1 MKKFKFSKF
10 FHTFVKNNE
19 VCLYNALT
27 MQAYYTTMPKFEKI
41 QKNIQAND
49 EAFNKSPLAKLLL
62 SKMIIVQEEFDE
74 NEMLNTIKKKIFNG
88 VHIRVMVLQMT
99 DFCNLKCKYCFI
111 EGGQPKNY
119 QRKIMDVNVARN
131 AINKFFE
138 IVTKDNTINQK
149 PTIVFY
155 GGEPLLNWHVIKY
168 ALRYIKKKEKE
179 MGFCVDKVVITNGTL
194 LTNEIAR
201 CLKKNNVLVS
211 VSMDG
216 VKEIHDENRVDHN
229 NKGSFGRT
237 VEGITLLQK
246 NEIEPAVSCVMAQ
259 NGIKDCEKN
268 VKFLVEDLGIKGL
281 GFNHVSIIPGLNF
294 YDQKYEENFADA
306 VIRVQELIQK
316 KYPEVYERRM
326 GHKVNSYLDKR
337 LIKSDC
343 TGCGEQMSVS
353 PDGQIGICQG
363 YMGTRKTFN
372 HTVFE
377 KDFLPSK
384 DPIFIEWS
392 KRSPLNIKKCL
403 KCSAL
408 ATCGGGC
415 PRNADMINGSIW
427 EIDSAFCHFAKKAQ
441 DWLIWQKEEEIID

>member
-1 MKKFKFSKF
+1 MGKYKFSKF
-10 FHTFVKNNE
+10 FHVFVKGNQ

-27 MQAYYTTMPKFEKI
+27 METYYTSFKKYQEI
-41 QKNIQAND
+41 KNQIENNKND
-49 EAFNKSPLAKLLL
+49 EFNKSSIAKTLL
-62 SKMIIVQEEFDE
+62 SKMIIVSEDFDE
-74 NEMLNTIKKKIFNG
+74 INLLNKIREKIFNG
-88 VHIRVMVLQMT
+88 VNIRVMVLQMT

-111 EGGQPKNY
+111 EGGQPKGY
-119 QRKIMDVNVARN
+119 QRQTMNTKVARA
-131 AINKFFE
+131 AINKFFD
-138 IVTKDNTINQK
+138 IVEHDKTMNKK

-155 GGEPLLNWHVIKY
+155 GGEPLSNWDVIKY
-168 ALRYIKKKEKE
+168 SLAYIKKKEKE
-179 MGFCVDKVVITNGTL
+179 KGFFIDRVVITNGTL
-194 LTNEIAR
+194 ITEEIAK

-216 VKEIHDENRVDHN
+216 LKEIHDANRIDYN
-229 NKGSFGRT
+229 NHGSFDKA
-237 VEGITLLQK
+237 VEGLKILQ
-246 NEIEPAVSCVMAQ
+246 NNDVESAISCVMAK
-259 NGIKDCEKN
+259 NGVENCDNN
-268 VKFLVEDLGIKGL
+268 VKFLIEDLGIKGL

-294 YDQKYEENFADA
+294 YDKKYEEDFADA
-306 VIRVQELIQK
+306 IIKVQELIQK

-343 TGCGEQMSVS
+343 TGCGEQISVS
-353 PDGQIGICQG
+353 PNGQIGICQG

-377 KDFLPSK
+377 KDFFPSN

-392 KRSPLNIKKCL
+392 NRSPLNMEVCL

-427 EIDSAFCHFAKKAQ
+427 EVDSAFCHFAKKAQ
-441 DWLIWQKEEEIID
+441 NWLIWQKEEK